1 MLESSSDL
9 DIEDKIQLYK
19 DVFPSGDIPRMVWD
33 FKTVPMDLPAEIYI
47 TDTTF
52 RDGQQAREPYTVN
65 QMLTLFDFL
74 HRLGGPKAII
84 RWSEFFPYTK
94 RDREAIKEIKERG
107 YEYPKVT
114 GWMRAKK
121 EDLQLIKEM
130 KLEETGILASIS
142 DYHILHK
149 FGLSRS
155 QVIEKYL
162 EICEET
168 LKLGIAVRCHL
179 EDVTRADFY
188 GTVVPFVKRLIL
200 LEEKY
205 NLPVKVRLSDTL
217 GVGLPYPEAA
227 LPRSIPKMVYG
238 LTHEVGLPHDRL
250 EFHGHND
257 FHKGV
262 INAITAW
269 LYGCTFNNCTLL
281 SIGERAGNTPLE
293 AMVIEYIQLKGT
305 NNGMDTR
312 VISEIADFYE
322 SIGFEIPSYY
332 PLVGKNFTITR
343 AGVHADGILKDPE
356 IYLPFDTEK
365 ILGKSPKIAI
375 TPYSGVA
382 GIAFWINQYFR
393 LNGDKRIGKDNEK
406 VKKIYEWVEKQ
417 YSKGRM
423 TAISDK
429 EMEKQ
434 VMKYFPEL
442 MNNKRSNL

>member
-1 MLESSSDL
+1 MSEPPLILE
-9 DIEDKIQLYK
+9 IEDKVELYR
-19 DVFPSGDIPRMVWD
+19 DIFPPGDIPRIVWD
-33 FKTVPMDLPAEIYI
+33 FKTVPMDLPDEIYI

-52 RDGQQAREPYTVN
+52 RDGQQAREPYTVD
-65 QMLTLFDFL
+65 QMVTLFDFL
-74 HRLGGPKAII
+74 NKLGGPKGII

-94 RDREAIKEIKERG
+94 RDRAAIKEIRERG

-142 DYHILHK
+142 DYHILYK

-155 QVIEKYL
+155 QVLNKYL
-162 EICEET
+162 EVCEET
-168 LKLGIAVRCHL
+168 LKSGISIRCHL
-179 EDVTRADFY
+179 EDITRADFY
-188 GTVVPFVKRLIL
+188 GTVVPFVKSLIR

-217 GVGLPYPEAA
+217 GIGLPYPEAA
-227 LPRSIPKMVYG
+227 LPRSIPKIVYN
-238 LTHEVGLPHDRL
+238 LIHEVGLPHDRL

-262 INAITAW
+262 INATTAW
-269 LYGCTFNNCTLL
+269 LYGCTYNNCTLL

-305 NNGMDTR
+305 NNGMNTKI
-312 VISEIADFYE
+312 ISEIADFYE
-322 SIGFEIPSYY
+322 SIGYKIPPYY
-332 PLVGKNFTITR
+332 PLIGKNFTVTR
-343 AGVHADGILKDPE
+343 AGVHADGILKDTE
-356 IYLPFDTEK
+356 LYLPFDTEK
-365 ILGKSPKIAI
+365 ILGKLPTIAI
-375 TPYSGVA
+375 TPYSGIA
-382 GIAFWINQYFR
+382 GIAFWINQYFK
-393 LNGDKRIGKDNEK
+393 LNGSKKISKDDQR
-406 VKKIYEWVEKQ
+406 VRKIYEWVEKQ

-442 MNNKRSNL
+442 MK

>member
-1 MLESSSDL
+1 MPESSSNFE
-9 DIEDKIQLYK
+9 IEDKIELYQ
-19 DVFPSGDIPRMVWD
+19 DIFPSGEIPRIVWD
-33 FKTVPMDLPAEIYI
+33 FKTVPMDLPNEIYI

-65 QMLTLFDFL
+65 QMVTIFDLL
-74 HRLGGPKAII
+74 HRLGGPKGII

-94 RDREAIKEIKERG
+94 RDKLAIKEIREKG
-107 YEYPKVT
+107 YEYPRVT

-130 KLEETGILASIS
+130 KLEETGMLVSIS
-142 DYHILHK
+142 DYHILYK

-162 EICEET
+162 EMCEET
-168 LKLGIAVRCHL
+168 LKSGISIRCHL

-188 GTVVPFVKRLIL
+188 GTVVPFVKHLIR

-217 GVGLPYPEAA
+217 GFGLPYPEAA
-227 LPRSIPKMVYG
+227 LPRSIPKMVHG
-238 LTHEVGLPHDRL
+238 LIHDAGLPHDRL

-262 INAITAW
+262 VNATAAW
-269 LYGCTFNNCTLL
+269 LYGCTYNNCTLL

-293 AMVIEYIQLKGT
+293 AMVIEYIQLKGKS
-305 NNGMDTR
+305 NGMDTK

-322 SIGFEIPSYY
+322 SIGYEIPLYY
-332 PLVGKNFTITR
+332 PLIGKNFTLTR
-343 AGVHADGILKDPE
+343 AGVHADGILKGSE
-356 IYLPFDTEK
+356 MYLPFDTEK
-365 ILGKSPKIAI
+365 ILGRPPEIII

-382 GIAFWINQYFR
+382 GIVFWINRHFQ
-393 LNGDKRIGKDNEK
+393 LSGSKKISKDNQK
-406 VKKIYEWVEKQ
+406 VKKTYEWVEKQ
-417 YSKGRM
+417 YSKGRV

-434 VMKYFPEL
+434 VRKHFPEL
-442 MNNKRSNL
+442 MK

>member
-1 MLESSSDL
+1 MSESPL
-9 DIEDKIQLYK
+9 GLKIEDKIELYRNI
-19 DVFPSGDIPRMVWD
+19 FPPGDIPRIVWD
-33 FKTVPMDLPAEIYI
+33 FKTVPMDLPDEIYI

-52 RDGQQAREPYTVN
+52 RDGQQAREPYTVD
-65 QMLTLFDFL
+65 QMVTLFDFL
-74 HRLGGPKAII
+74 HKLGGPKGII

-94 RDREAIKEIKERG
+94 RDRAAIKEVKERG

-142 DYHILHK
+142 DYHILYK
-149 FGLSRS
+149 FGLSKS
-155 QVIEKYL
+155 QVLDKYL
-162 EICEET
+162 EVCEET
-168 LKLGIAVRCHL
+168 LKSGISIRCHL
-179 EDVTRADFY
+179 EDITRANFY
-188 GTVVPFVKRLIL
+188 GTVVPFVKSLIR

-205 NLPVKVRLSDTL
+205 NLPVKVRISDTL
-217 GVGLPYPEAA
+217 GIGLPYPEVA
-227 LPRSIPKMVYG
+227 LPRSIPKIVYN
-238 LTHEVGLPHDRL
+238 LIHETGLPHDRL

-262 INAITAW
+262 INATTAW
-269 LYGCTFNNCTLL
+269 LYGCTYNNCTLL

-305 NNGMDTR
+305 NNGMDTK
-312 VISEIADFYE
+312 VISEIAEFYE
-322 SIGFEIPSYY
+322 SIGYKVPPYY
-332 PLVGKNFTITR
+332 PLVGKNFTVTR
-343 AGVHADGILKDPE
+343 AGVHADGILKDVE
-356 IYLPFDTEK
+356 VYLPFDTEK
-365 ILGKSPKIAI
+365 ILGKPPTIAI

-393 LNGDKRIGKDNEK
+393 LNGSKRIGKDDQR
-406 VKKIYEWVEKQ
+406 VRKIYEWVEKQ

-442 MNNKRSNL
+442 MK